1 MTTPSPEWVAQR
13 RREAERPL
21 WEHLAWLERAGRLA
35 VFLASEA
42 ARAEPLPVQRPMER
56 VRE

>member
-1 MTTPSPEWVAQR
+1 MTAPSAEWLAQR

-21 WEHLAWLERAGRLA
+21 WEHLAWLERAGRMA
-35 VFLASEA
+35 AFLASDA
-42 ARAEPLPVQRPMER
+42 ARAEPPAQRPMER